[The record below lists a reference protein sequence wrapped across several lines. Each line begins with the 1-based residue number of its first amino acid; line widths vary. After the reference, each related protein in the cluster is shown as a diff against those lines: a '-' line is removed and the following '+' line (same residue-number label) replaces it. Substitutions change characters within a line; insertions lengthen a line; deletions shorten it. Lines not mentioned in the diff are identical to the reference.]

1 MYNLCAT
8 VKMKVSRKI
17 LLSARQTIPVHC
29 YIKDFLPLEKQFDNE
44 TVTWSHGS
52 FLLDGAGPRPG
63 PRLWGLV
70 RDVWVVVP
78 GGELGLQGDAGR
90 GTDRGRHTHRLEGVR
105 R

>member
-17 LLSARQTIPVHC
+17 LLSARQTIPVDC

-78 GGELGLQGDAGR
+78 GGELVLQGDAGR
-90 GTDRGRHTHRLEGVR
+90 GTGRGRHTHRLEGMR